1 MADTAYRYHAAR
13 DFAKGAQGSRGAH
26 AGPRAA
32 VVIAVTPSYMDAVG
46 FASTGVKA
54 WEVTLGLF
62 WSPVVS
68 AGDRFTS
75 IGSHI
80 EQ

>member
-1 MADTAYRYHAAR
+1 M
-13 DFAKGAQGSRGAH
+13 
-26 AGPRAA
+26 
-32 VVIAVTPSYMDAVG
+32 IAVTPSYMDAVG
-46 FASTGVKA
+46 VASTGVKA